1 MLKNI
6 TLITLV
12 TFSSIWLCSCN
23 EDYTNE
29 IGHVNG
35 LIKILDS
42 SEEVLHD
49 VDTTTLFEMTIFIK
63 QSIKKIQ
70 SKNDTLTKEAA
81 LEADQFVGR
90 LKSLYNLSNNY
101 KKYQKEIDLIRTQ
114 LNNLKQDLN
123 NGIIPKEQFP
133 VYYENEQGGVISI
146 NEKISHA
153 TNGMSNRLKKMKEN
167 KAAFEKLIDDPT
179 SYMSYYKNNPNASN

>member
-49 VDTTTLFEMTIFIK
+49 VDTSTLFEMTIFIK

-123 NGIIPKEQFP
+123 NGIISKEKFP
-133 VYYENEQGGVISI
+133 AYYENEQGAVITI
-146 NEKISHA
+146 NENINHA
-153 TNGMSNRLKKMKEN
+153 TNGISERFKKMKEN
-167 KAAFEKLIDDPT
+167 KAAFEKLIDDPK
-179 SYMSYYKNNPNASN
+179 SYMSYYKNNNNASN

>member
-1 MLKNI
+1 MFKNI
-6 TLITLV
+6 TLITFIAISAIGL
-12 TFSSIWLCSCN
+12 FSCG

-29 IGHVNG
+29 IGHVDG

-49 VDTTTLFEMTIFIK
+49 VDTATLFEMTIFVKESIAKIK
-63 QSIKKIQ
+63 

-90 LKSLYNLSNNY
+90 LKSLYGLSKNY
-101 KKYQKEIDLIRTQ
+101 NKYQQEIDLIRTQ

-123 NGIIPKEQFP
+123 NGIISKEQFP
-133 VYYENEQGGVISI
+133 AYYEIEQGGVISI
-146 NEKISHA
+146 NDKINHA
-153 TNGMSNRLKKMKEN
+153 TNGMSNRLDKMKEN
-167 KAAFEKLIDDPT
+167 KAAFEKLIDDPK
-179 SYMSYYKNNPNASN
+179 SYTSYYK

>member
-1 MLKNI
+1 MFKNI
-6 TLITLV
+6 TLITLI
-12 TFSSIWLCSCN
+12 TISSISLFSCG

-29 IGHVNG
+29 IGHVDG

-49 VDTTTLFEMTIFIK
+49 VDTATLFEMTIFVKESIAKIK
-63 QSIKKIQ
+63 

-90 LKSLYNLSNNY
+90 LKSLYGLSKNY
-101 KKYQKEIDLIRTQ
+101 NKYQQEIDLIRTQ

-123 NGIIPKEQFP
+123 NGIISKEQFP
-133 VYYENEQGGVISI
+133 AYYEIEQGGVISI
-146 NEKISHA
+146 NDKINHA

-167 KAAFEKLIDDPT
+167 KAAFEKLIDDPK
-179 SYMSYYKNNPNASN
+179 SYTSYYK

>member
-101 KKYQKEIDLIRTQ
+101 KKYQ
-114 LNNLKQDLN
+114 
-123 NGIIPKEQFP
+123 GITNRPRQILT
-133 VYYENEQGGVISI
+133 GG
-146 NEKISHA
+146 
-153 TNGMSNRLKKMKEN
+153 
-167 KAAFEKLIDDPT
+167 
-179 SYMSYYKNNPNASN
+179 

>member
-6 TLITLV
+6 AVITLITI
-12 TFSSIWLCSCN
+12 SSIYLSSCK

-29 IGHVNG
+29 IGHVDG

-49 VDTTTLFEMTIFIK
+49 IDTATLFEMTIFVK
-63 QSIKKIQ
+63 ESIAKIQ
-70 SKNDTLTKEAA
+70 SKNDTLTKKAA
-81 LEADQFVGR
+81 LEADQFIGR
-90 LKSLYNLSNNY
+90 LKSLYNLSKNY
-101 KKYQKEIDLIRTQ
+101 KKYQQEIDLVRTQ

-133 VYYENEQGGVISI
+133 AYYEIEQGGVISI
-146 NEKISHA
+146 NDKINHA